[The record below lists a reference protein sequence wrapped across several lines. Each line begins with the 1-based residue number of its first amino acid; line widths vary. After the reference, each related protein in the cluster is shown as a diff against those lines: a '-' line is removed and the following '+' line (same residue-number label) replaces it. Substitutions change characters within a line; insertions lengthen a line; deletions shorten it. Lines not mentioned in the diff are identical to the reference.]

1 MKGAAIHLG
10 FEVPTG
16 APVSVPLRHTAVT
29 GQTQESGKTTTLE
42 ALITRS
48 SLRALAFITKRGE
61 ASFTTGRQVAPFF
74 RERADWEFVESILEN
89 SMRQKMRFERSW
101 IVRACEGATSLRDVQ
116 RRAGELQ
123 SKAKGAFNQDMFML
137 LGKYLEKVVPQVER
151 LPKAPRLVLEPGLN
165 VMNLLAYP
173 EELQALVV
181 ASSIRWVYEHEER
194 VVTLIPEAW
203 KFIPQ
208 GRRSPVQAEVK
219 RLAREGAALSNFVWI
234 DSQDMAGVEKEILRA
249 CSVWLI
255 GVQREQHELKRALDA
270 IPAGVKKPRSADVA
284 RLSVGE
290 FFASFG
296 QSTHKTYVQPAWM
309 SEENARRIARGEI
322 SIADVEAPARRP
334 AEIIPPAATEE
345 ALMPADTERLA
356 AAIEELTEAVRELR
370 RLAVSNPGTGAPVD
384 AEALARDVLSRLPQA
399 GAAPPDVDE
408 LARLVA
414 ARLTGDG
421 ALMQLSVEKPEIEVK
436 VKREIIRLDGAT
448 LPGRIARLIKE
459 GFFDQPKGHKS
470 VWAEVQRR
478 GFTGSN
484 NVQRE
489 LERLAERGFLTREPG
504 LGFRAVEGMKINVV
518 EE

>member
-16 APVSVPLRHTAVT
+16 EAVSVPLRHMAVT

-48 SLRALAFITKRGE
+48 SRRALAFITKRGE
-61 ASFTTGRQVAPFF
+61 ASFTTGRQIAPFF
-74 RERADWEFVESILEN
+74 RERADWEFVESILES
-89 SMRQKMRFERSW
+89 SMKQKMRFERSW
-101 IVRACEGATSLRDVQ
+101 IVRACEGASSLRDVQ
-116 RRAGELQ
+116 QRAGELQ
-123 SKAKGAFNQDMFML
+123 EQAKGAFNQDMFML
-137 LGKYLEKVVPQVER
+137 LGKYLEKVVPLVER

-181 ASSIRWVYEHEER
+181 ASSIRWVYEHERE

-208 GRRSPVQAEVK
+208 GRKSPVQAEVK

-284 RLSVGE
+284 QLSVGE

-296 QSTHKTYVQPAWM
+296 RNTHHTYVQPAWM
-309 SEENARRIARGEI
+309 SEETARRIARGEL
-322 SIADVEAPARRP
+322 STADVEAPARRAA
-334 AEIIPPAATEE
+334 AELPPAGKDE
-345 ALMPADTERLA
+345 ALMPDAERLA
-356 AAIEELTEAVRELR
+356 AAIEELTEAVRGFRPLT
-370 RLAVSNPGTGAPVD
+370 ASNTGTGTPVD
-384 AEALARDVLSRLPQA
+384 AEALARDVLSRLPKTN
-399 GAAPPDVDE
+399 AAPPDLDE

-414 ARLTGDG
+414 VRLTGDG
-421 ALMQLSVEKPEIEVK
+421 ALMQLSVEKPEIEVR
-436 VKREIIRLDGAT
+436 VKREIIRIDGAT
-448 LPGRIARLIKE
+448 LPGRIALLVKE

-489 LERLAERGFLTREPG
+489 LERLAERGFLTREQG
-504 LGFRAVEGMKINVV
+504 LGFKSVEGMKVNVV